1 MNATTNT
8 SSLNYYSVF
17 FIALVF
23 VATVSISD
31 AKEDGLRGNKL
42 LVTDLFKEGI
52 FDEENGFEGS
62 IRTILEPPTEDAAS
76 DSSSSDSEDEDAK
89 EDGLSGGLR
98 SLSMVT
104 DLFKEGIFNE
114 ENGFEGSVRTILAP
128 VLAAEDSSDSS
139 SSDSS
144 SDSEDEECYVSFQ
157 KEDNDANDH
166 CEYQTNDITASEAD
180 RYAHTHE
187 LVADDQCNFD
197 LHTGY
202 WYQAE
207 CSGDTVESMRFNIV
221 KAFCSAGC
229 ESCYEKD
236 DLPNI
241 MTIPSGPVFHS
252 WDEPVTAV
260 CPIPKQTGEEEAMFV
275 KFSGNC
281 LAATCQ

>member
-8 SSLNYYSVF
+8 SSINYYSVF

-52 FDEENGFEGS
+52 FNEENGFEGS

-89 EDGLSGGLR
+89 EDGGQRKLNL
-98 SLSMVT
+98 VT

-128 VLAAEDSSDSS
+128 VLAVEDSSDSS
-139 SSDSS
+139 SF
-144 SDSEDEECYVSFQ
+144 DEECYVSFQ

-166 CEYQTNDITASEAD
+166 CEYQTKVITASEAD
-180 RYAHTHE
+180 RYTHTHE
-187 LVADDQCNFD
+187 LVANDQCNFD
-197 LHTGY
+197 HHTGY
-202 WYQAE
+202 WYKAE
-207 CSGDTVESMRFNIV
+207 CSGDTVESMRFDIV

-260 CPIPKQTGEEEAMFV
+260 CPLPKQTKEEEDMFV

-281 LAATCQ
+281 LAATCH